1 MDHKTSAEI
10 KYADIINASRPRSAL
25 HSPMAR
31 IDRAAQ
37 FAPFSALTGYEAAVE
52 ETARLT
58 DPRTEL
64 AEDESARLDAAL
76 RRLAADERDSPVRI
90 TYFRPDNRKAG
101 GDYGTGAGDR
111 SLHGAPSHGGSPRDP
126 SAGYTPRGMGRMIAC
141 NE

>member
-25 HSPMAR
+25 HPPMAR

-76 RRLAADERDSPVRI
+76 RRLAADERDAPVRV

-101 GDYGTGAGDR
+101 GAYVTITGR
-111 SLHGAPSHGGSPRDP
+111 VREIDP
-126 SAGYTPRGMGRMIAC
+126 CMGRIVMEDRRVIPLRDIRRV
-141 NE
+141 EWGE

>member
-25 HSPMAR
+25 HPPMAR

-101 GDYGTGAGDR
+101 GAYVTITGR
-111 SLHGAPSHGGSPRDP
+111 VREIDP
-126 SAGYTPRGMGRMIAC
+126 CMGRLVMDDRRVIPLRDIRRV
-141 NE
+141 EWGE